1 MATPLRVRAALVAAA
16 TGLVLTGC
24 AGVTPAKN
32 ETSSG
37 GDVVLRVQ
45 GMPAPTDTA
54 ALAQFKR
61 LVQDFQAKN
70 PGITIEGTE
79 NRWDP
84 LTFSAKLAG
93 KTIEDVIQVPLTEP
107 QGLIARKHVQP
118 ITEQL
123 KQWTHYQEFNPQ
135 VLQPLSDSAGQVYGI
150 PQAPFAQGLVYN
162 RKLFTQAGLDPDK
175 PPATW
180 DEVRAAAKQIS
191 AKTGKAGFVHESKG
205 NTGGWQLTMLT
216 YTHGGSM
223 ETEQGGKYVAAVNDP
238 ATKRSL
244 ELLQAM
250 RWTDNSM
257 GQNQLLDQDDV
268 VKQFAAGQ
276 LGMFMGT
283 PGTYRLAKTKFGMK
297 NTADYGVTSLPQA
310 GGNATLGGAEV
321 YMVPASVPKE
331 KVDAAVKWLLFA
343 QAEPQ
348 YEPAIAAE
356 RAKELAKDP
365 KAAVGVPTLPMFST
379 AQQDKINAA
388 IKPYVNVELDHF
400 KPWLEGTPKLT
411 LKPEPPIAAQKLYTI
426 LDTVVQSVLTKRD
439 ADVDALLTKAQADA
453 DKMLAAEQK

>member
-1 MATPLRVRAALVAAA
+1 MATPMRVRAALVAAA
-16 TGLVLTGC
+16 TGLALTGC
-24 AGVTPAKN
+24 AGLTPAKDDAG
-32 ETSSG
+32 T
-37 GDVVLRVQ
+37 DVVLRVQ
-45 GMPAPTDTA
+45 GMPAPTDSA
-54 ALAQFKR
+54 ALAQFNR

-70 PGITIEGTE
+70 PGITIEGSE

-135 VLQPLSDSAGQVYGI
+135 VLQPLSDGAKQVYGV

-223 ETEQGGKYVAAVNDP
+223 ETEQDGKVVAAVNDS
-238 ATKRSL
+238 ATKQSL
-244 ELLQAM
+244 ELLKAM

-257 GQNQLLDQDDV
+257 GQNQLMDQDDV

-276 LGMFMGT
+276 VGMFMGT
-283 PGTYRLAKTKFGMK
+283 PGTYKLAKTKFGMK
-297 NTADYGVTSLPQA
+297 STADYGVTSLPQA

-321 YMVPASVPKE
+321 FMVPASVPKE
-331 KVDAAVKWLLFA
+331 KVEAAVKWLLFA
-343 QAEPQ
+343 QAEAQ
-348 YEPAIAAE
+348 YEPTVAAE

-379 AQQDKINAA
+379 AQQQKIDAA
-388 IKPYVNVELDHF
+388 IKPYVNVELEHF
-400 KPWLEGTPKLT
+400 RPWLEGTPKLT
-411 LKPEPPIAAQKLYTI
+411 LKPEPPLAAQKLYTI
-426 LDTVVQSVLTKRD
+426 LDTVVQSVLTKKD
-439 ADVDALLTKAQADA
+439 ANVDALLTKAQADA